1 MCLIILILGGELTFS
16 GRMRSGDRVG
26 EKVGGTVGR
35 RRGVW
40 RGRWFISGYFVI
52 AIRLNVFILIKLYI

>member
-40 RGRWFISGYFVI
+40 RG
-52 AIRLNVFILIKLYI
+52 

>member
-16 GRMRSGDRVG
+16 GRMRSGDRVE